1 MYSFIEYISLGIILG
16 RRDTMMNK
24 QRHIIHYTVEM
35 LTEFPGGQRKAGAEL
50 RRQAAQGEEK

>member
-1 MYSFIEYISLGIILG
+1 
-16 RRDTMMNK
+16 MMNK